1 MITTLCRPAILEALT
16 STLDLNQALERLLH
30 ALDAAA
36 REASGLEGGR
46 WGAFPAKGVF
56 MNIYKPDENAVYFF
70 AGARRGEPQRINRA
84 VPVKAGMKRLWAQTN
99 AARAADAD
107 LSVRIVNRLADDP
120 FTAYVAPQV
129 VPEIASFLMMK
140 LRLEGQRYGI
150 VCFWSDRAGAFHS
163 EHAAWLAGSETLLS
177 LHAGFAIS
185 AELSRQRTALTTE
198 NRQLVASLSSIREEP
213 LSILLANTPSMHRI
227 ANDIKLAARFNE
239 NLLITGESGTGKEV
253 VAQTVHALSDRSRS
267 PFVRVNCSAI
277 PENLIESEL
286 FGHEAGAFT
295 GAERRHTGYFE
306 EADGGTLFLDEIGEL
321 PLGMQAKL
329 LHVLQNR
336 TVRRVGG
343 TAEIPVDVRIIG
355 ATNRDLEA
363 LVRDGRFRLD
373 LFYRLNVLPI
383 RLKPLRERPEDV
395 APLARLFIWRFVKSY
410 GLAEEPVLTEAA
422 IEGALRMPW
431 PGNVRELKNV
441 VSRTL
446 MQTNGVIESFVYS
459 PDDET
464 LALPTA
470 GAVGSA
476 AAAVGASAAAR
487 PDALAATER
496 FDEMQRRYF
505 SELLSRTKG
514 RIAGPGGAAELS
526 GINVNT
532 LRSRL
537 RRLGFERFS
546 RS

>member
-1 MITTLCRPAILEALT
+1 MATPLCRPALLEALT
-16 STLDLNQALERLLH
+16 STLDLNQALERLLR
-30 ALDAAA
+30 ALDDAA
-36 REASGLEGGR
+36 RSESVREGRG
-46 WGAFPAKGVF
+46 WDAFPAAGVF
-56 MNIYKPDENAVYFF
+56 MNIYKPEENVVYFF
-70 AGARRGEPQRINRA
+70 AAARRGEPQRINRA
-84 VPVKAGMKRLWAQTN
+84 VPVKAGLKRLWAQAN
-99 AARAADAD
+99 AARAADVD
-107 LSVRIVNRLADDP
+107 VPVQIVNRLADDP

-129 VPEIASFLMMK
+129 FPEIASFLMMK
-140 LRLEGQRYGI
+140 LHLEGQRYGI
-150 VCFWSDRAGAFHS
+150 VCFWADRAGAFRP
-163 EHAAWLAGSETLLS
+163 EHAARLLGTETLLS
-177 LHAGFAIS
+177 LHAGFALS

-198 NRQLVASLSSIREEP
+198 NRQLAASLSSIREEP

-227 ANDIKLAARFNE
+227 ANDIKLAARFTE
-239 NLLITGESGTGKEV
+239 NLLITGDSGTGKEV
-253 VAQTVHALSDRSRS
+253 VAQTVHALSERSRL

-295 GAERRHTGYFE
+295 GAERRHTGFFE
-306 EADGGTLFLDEIGEL
+306 EADGGTIFLDEIGEL

-363 LVRDGRFRLD
+363 LVRERRFRLD

-383 RLKPLRERPEDV
+383 HLKPLRERPEDI
-395 APLARLFIWRFVKSY
+395 APLARLFIRRFVKSY
-410 GLAEEPVLTEAA
+410 GLAGEPVLTEAA

-446 MQTNGVIESFVYS
+446 MQTNGVIDAFVYT

-464 LALPTA
+464 LAAPTSGAA
-470 GAVGSA
+470 GFAAAAGDRSA
-476 AAAVGASAAAR
+476 AAAPVESF
-487 PDALAATER
+487 E
-496 FDEMQRRYF
+496 EMQRRYF